1 MNSKKEEV
9 KKNMLSMMTLF
20 ERFQYINKVKEE
32 LFNKST
38 NQIL

>member
-20 ERFQYINKVKEE
+20 ERFQYINKVKEG
-32 LFNKST
+32 LFNKGT